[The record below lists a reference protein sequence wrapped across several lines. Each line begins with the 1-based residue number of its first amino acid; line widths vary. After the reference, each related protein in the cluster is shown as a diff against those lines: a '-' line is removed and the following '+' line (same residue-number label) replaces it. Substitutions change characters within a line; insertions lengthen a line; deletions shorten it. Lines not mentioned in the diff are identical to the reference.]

1 MLFFFFTT
9 PYSSPFSFFL
19 TFHITTILRV
29 IVSPLCCIYTMAL
42 ELCLKLL
49 FLVAFF
55 AVLVSVGLVLQHPS
69 DDDSGKTH
77 APAVVAAAATT
88 TTTPS
93 TKSAEIDSPKPV
105 RLEATSLLALL
116 TMTSRQQRYEALTEI
131 SKLIQLKFD
140 QLSHW
145 RRQYFSNLHT
155 AFNGESIPLLSDA
168 NDEPEITPFPRRTPT
183 NKQLRAARA
192 KANGAPA
199 RPNVNFVRSQLL
211 ATCINKYWDVEPA
224 MQRTRARW
232 TQYPWL
238 FGLLRDFHR
247 QAYYLAQAQYNRKQS
262 ENERYWQSIWGD
274 SADFCI

>member
-1 MLFFFFTT
+1 
-9 PYSSPFSFFL
+9 
-19 TFHITTILRV
+19 
-29 IVSPLCCIYTMAL
+29 MAL
-42 ELCLKLL
+42 ELFLKVL
-49 FLVAFF
+49 FLATIF

-69 DDDSGKTH
+69 DDDSDKTH

-88 TTTPS
+88 MTTSS
-93 TKSAEIDSPKPV
+93 TKSAEISLHKPF

-116 TMTSRQQRYEALTEI
+116 TTTPRQQRYEALTEI

-145 RRQYFSNLHT
+145 RRQHFPSLNV
-155 AFNGESIPLLSDA
+155 AVNSESISLLSAA
-168 NDEPEITPFPRRTPT
+168 NDEPEIMPFPRRTPT
-183 NKQLRAARA
+183 NKQLRVARA
-192 KANGAPA
+192 KASGAPV

-224 MQRTRARW
+224 LQRTRARW

-247 QAYYLAQAQYNRKQS
+247 QAYYLAQAQYYRKQS
-262 ENERYWQSIWGD
+262 ENERYWQNVWGD
-274 SADFCI
+274 SAEFCI